1 MGPDAKALD
10 RALYEVMDTI
20 QHDWARGPIDLEP
33 SMKFALIQQLKGTRS
48 EINELLSRLE
58 SAHA

>member
-1 MGPDAKALD
+1 MGPDAKTLD

-20 QHDWARGPIDLEP
+20 QHDWTRGPIELDP
-33 SMKFALIQQLKGTRS
+33 SVKFGLITQLKGTRN

-58 SAHA
+58 MSGA